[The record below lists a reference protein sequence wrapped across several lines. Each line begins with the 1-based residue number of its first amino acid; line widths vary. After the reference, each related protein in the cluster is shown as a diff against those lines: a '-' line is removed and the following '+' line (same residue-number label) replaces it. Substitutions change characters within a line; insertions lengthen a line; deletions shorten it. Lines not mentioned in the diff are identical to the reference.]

1 MASNSLLLQC
11 HKILQILL
19 RSGSRSSDYGSFCS
33 SAPALSCACPKTQSK
48 TPRGWDL
55 PVGTGADGF
64 GNLARARALHPH
76 LVNRCVI
83 KSVPLSEKCWIKGIQ
98 KKDLKFLPK
107 TVLNLQDNISS
118 LHLYYLKITRN
129 DIRIFQYPELVFF
142 LLIPLEKEGI
152 VQISYSS
159 HLISKPAWFCL
170 KKEGLSY
177 ALPTP
182 HHV

>member
-1 MASNSLLLQC
+1 MHVPKHRVRPPEVGICQWALEQMALGIWPEQE
-11 HKILQILL
+11 
-19 RSGSRSSDYGSFCS
+19 
-33 SAPALSCACPKTQSK
+33 LSIPTWS
-48 TPRGWDL
+48 
-55 PVGTGADGF
+55 
-64 GNLARARALHPH
+64 
-76 LVNRCVI
+76 NRCVI

-142 LLIPLEKEGI
+142 LLIHLEKEGI